1 MKRYLKN
8 STTLLIAVALIGL
21 VNPSSGHAAV
31 KKKASA
37 EITASIND
45 KSVTLNWRYKN
56 GSPKSQTISVL
67 GTNGALNGVKY
78 KLNKSTRSF
87 VISNLSPNIQYSFML
102 DGKSPSIKSTVE
114 VVTPVLITSSAT
126 SSSSASTATPTPTPT
141 PTPTRTPTPTPTPST
156 ATKVQAPTDLKAV
169 VSSNSVALTWV
180 APKDYASNGTYRVEL
195 SFGSNNYTL
204 IGTTTEL
211 NYKIVALS
219 EGKIYD
225 FRVAAV
231 VNGTVGEYS
240 QVIRVIP
247 TPSVQPTPT
256 PSPTPSPSTQAVEA
270 PLNLYAVANTTPG
283 TVRLTWS
290 KSPTSGPVSRDR
302 IEISN
307 PTSGWVLVGDTPGTG
322 LAADVNSLYAGVAY
336 QFRVSAVGDT
346 QTSVPSNVFTY
357 TIPQTNITPPGV
369 VQNLRAS
376 LSGSDV
382 MLAWNT
388 PAVLNGAPVT
398 SHKLQVSIDNIS
410 WIDLADGNSSLS
422 AILKGLESK
431 RSYFFRVA
439 AVNSAGT
446 GLWSQ
451 VIKVTMP

>member
-1 MKRYLKN
+1 
-8 STTLLIAVALIGL
+8 
-21 VNPSSGHAAV
+21 
-31 KKKASA
+31 
-37 EITASIND
+37 
-45 KSVTLNWRYKN
+45 
-56 GSPKSQTISVL
+56 
-67 GTNGALNGVKY
+67 
-78 KLNKSTRSF
+78 
-87 VISNLSPNIQYSFML
+87 
-102 DGKSPSIKSTVE
+102 
-114 VVTPVLITSSAT
+114 
-126 SSSSASTATPTPTPT
+126 
-141 PTPTRTPTPTPTPST
+141 
-156 ATKVQAPTDLKAV
+156 
-169 VSSNSVALTWV
+169 
-180 APKDYASNGTYRVEL
+180 
-195 SFGSNNYTL
+195 
-204 IGTTTEL
+204 
-211 NYKIVALS
+211 VALS

-290 KSPTSGPVSRDR
+290 KSPTSGPVSRYR

-346 QTSVPSNVFTY
+346 QTSAPSNVFTY

-376 LSGSDV
+376 LSGTDV
-382 MLAWNT
+382 MLAWNA
-388 PAVLNGAPVT
+388 PSVLNGAPVT